1 MPHESP
7 IRYVVASDVSTRD
20 GVGLE
25 TYLADDLVME
35 IFRDDSERR
44 IYVTLFADSVDL
56 AVIESSIATFKE
68 YPGVNTPTVLPR
80 LGGSAVECPLLAES
94 GRSIGR
100 ARPGGANVR
109 FLPEADIA
117 ISASSRR
124 SLCLLTGR
132 PRRFRPAARSRTGQ
146 CARLLNRVVSDR

>member
-68 YPGVNTPTVLPR
+68 YPGVNYIEYPD
-80 LGGSAVECPLLAES
+80 GSA
-94 GRSIGR
+94 
-100 ARPGGANVR
+100 
-109 FLPEADIA
+109 
-117 ISASSRR
+117 
-124 SLCLLTGR
+124 
-132 PRRFRPAARSRTGQ
+132 
-146 CARLLNRVVSDR
+146 